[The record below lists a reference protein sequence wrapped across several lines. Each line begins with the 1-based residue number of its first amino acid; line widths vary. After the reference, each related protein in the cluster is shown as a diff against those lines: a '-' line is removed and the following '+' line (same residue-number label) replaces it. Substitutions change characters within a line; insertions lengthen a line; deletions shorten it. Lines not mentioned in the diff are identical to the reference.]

1 MVWNEHCHQS
11 ELRADADGFVW
22 NIYCELS
29 RSETLKTPD
38 HAAHMQKN
46 NYATLHCKTHCA
58 YLIKSQ
64 PLQFD
69 NLTKIDNHD
78 FCFISI
84 NRASQVQMKRM
95 QGSQDTFSKI
105 ESLFA
110 NTNQEFCLSAP
121 RSPEGPDCHRRR

>member
-1 MVWNEHCHQS
+1 MSIVINPKS
-11 ELRADADGFVW
+11 EQMQMGS
-22 NIYCELS
+22 CEAF
-29 RSETLKTPD
+29 T
-38 HAAHMQKN
+38 AHMQKN
-46 NYATLHCKTHCA
+46 NYATLHRKTHCA

-78 FCFISI
+78 FSFISI
-84 NRASQVQMKRM
+84 NRASQVQMKRGLKTRF
-95 QGSQDTFSKI
+95 QKLN
-105 ESLFA
+105 LFA